1 MTTALARQDLAAEI
15 VQMVLDSVNSD
26 HTRRAYKRAI
36 SDFLAWYS
44 SSGRSRLDKAAVQRY
59 AAELREQ
66 GMGAAS
72 INQRLSAIR
81 KLARE
86 AADNGA
92 LPAELAKSV
101 ESVRGVKQAGKRLG
115 NWLSA
120 EQASRLIQAPDVTTL
135 RGLRDRAILAV
146 LLGCGLRRQEAAGL
160 CIEHLQVREG
170 RWVIVDLVGKGNKA
184 RSVPVPGWVKVC
196 LDDWTNAAGLREG
209 YVFRSV
215 GKSGH
220 VGVGITAQTVRN
232 VVVETAAMAG
242 LGEIAPHDLRRTFAQ
257 LARKGGAD
265 LEQIQLSLGHAS
277 VSTTERYLGTRQD
290 LVNAPGDRLGIVV

>member
-1 MTTALARQDLAAEI
+1 MTSDLARQDLTAGI

-26 HTRRAYKRAI
+26 HTRRAYARAI
-36 SDFLAWYS
+36 SDFLTWYA

-59 AAELREQ
+59 AAELREG

-92 LPAELAKSV
+92 LPADLAKSV
-101 ESVRGVKQAGKRLG
+101 ESVRGVKQQGKRLG
-115 NWLSA
+115 NWLSVEGA
-120 EQASRLIQAPDVTTL
+120 TRLLNQPDRETL
-135 RGLRDRAILAV
+135 RGRRDRAILAI

-160 CIEHLQVREG
+160 RFEHLQVREG
-170 RWVIVDLVGKGNKA
+170 RWVLVDLVGKGNKA
-184 RSVPVPGWVKVC
+184 RSVPVPGWAKEC
-196 LDDWTNAAGLREG
+196 LDAWSLAAGIREG

-215 GKSGH
+215 GKTER
-220 VGVGITAQTVRN
+220 VGEGITAQTVRN
-232 VVVETAAMAG
+232 VVVETAAAAG

-290 LVNAPGDRLGIVV
+290 LVNAPGDRLGISL